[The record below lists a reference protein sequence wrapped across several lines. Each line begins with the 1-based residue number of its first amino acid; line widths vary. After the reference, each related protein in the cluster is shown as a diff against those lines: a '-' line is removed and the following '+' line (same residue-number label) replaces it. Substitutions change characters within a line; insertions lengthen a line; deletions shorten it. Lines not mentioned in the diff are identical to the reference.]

1 MKLRGIVYKMNSTE
15 MNLIIIK
22 KYSSTNHVHAD
33 ILRTAESKTPL
44 THRINNEISNELNLN
59 KNLK

>member
-1 MKLRGIVYKMNSTE
+1 MNSTE